1 MRGILGH
8 TLAHEVTHSIK
19 VWSEADYNVLTDYIR
34 DALEADFD
42 ALVKEKMDKLG
53 MSYAMASDEV
63 IADGCEMLL
72 RDSKALEKLAM
83 ENASLFVKVVTKV
96 REFIANLRKAQTDM
110 YGGNEELH
118 DAALKLRE
126 ALKSLEEVQEV
137 FDNALENSIRNM
149 RDALAEAENAKTRE
163 NLDVLEKQAEKEGL
177 QLSEEIEERYADYD
191 KPITV
196 YDVEVLRSIGRKS
209 INSFTSEDI
218 QKAAKWAY
226 KFYKELGTK
235 SPFFRAWFGDW
246 RANDTSPVGVA
257 EIPQYVATNEAR
269 KQNRGLVQNGDTKWD
284 IRISREGETNTI
296 SHSGAERF
304 SEYGLSGIKQLIE
317 NAVLLDSEV
326 HEHHSNNAKN
336 DMIAFDHKLY
346 ALGKGSGGNIGLYK
360 ITVEEA
366 YQDGSHPG
374 NRKFHN
380 LKYIEKVAEASADAL
395 AEKFRS
401 GGSTMRSS
409 TTAYTISDLYS
420 FVKRFD
426 KDFTAAHEVN
436 PALLNE
442 DGTPKVFYHGTADH
456 FTEFLPGKRG
466 ANTGAYSAKMAFFF
480 TDSESVASGYASDA
494 RPQWIEALRKKA
506 ERLENAGKYDE
517 AEAAYS
523 EYENAELAYKS
534 TGIVMPVY
542 LSLTNPYVF
551 DFNGSEYREQTYYD
565 ILKKAKAAGHD
576 GVIFTNTF
584 DASNRTTDFENNVCA
599 VFDSS
604 SIKSATD
611 NIGTFDGAN
620 GDIYFSEET
629 DSDSSAKTAA
639 KLKKEIEKATRLPC
653 GSLFA
658 FFI

>member
-1 MRGILGH
+1 MRGILVH

-19 VWSEADYNVLTDYIR
+19 TWSEADYNVLTDYIR

-83 ENASLFVKVVTKV
+83 ENANLFVKVVTKV

-110 YGGNEELH
+110 YGGSEELH

-149 RDALAEAENAKTRE
+149 RNALAEAENAKTRE

-177 QLSEEIEERYADYD
+177 QLSEEIGDRYADYD

-218 QKAAKWAY
+218 QKVAKWAY

-246 RANDTSPVGVA
+246 RAKDRNGVKVVDTAGYTKGQKVYNEDTS
-257 EIPQYVATNEAR
+257 
-269 KQNRGLVQNGDTKWD
+269 WD
-284 IRISREGETNTI
+284 INVNRQVGKETSNHRGKNEQSAVKYLPYIDDIT
-296 SHSGAERF
+296 
-304 SEYGLSGIKQLIE
+304 KK
-317 NAVLLDSEV
+317 AVLLGTESSDDSNVNSLFFHSMYAYTEV
-326 HEHHSNNAKN
+326 LGYPALLKLQVEELFYNSRDESGIIHRDYILQNIEEEQLPRSKQVSSLHHLEN
-336 DMIAFDHKLY
+336 
-346 ALGKGSGGNIGLYK
+346 GSST
-360 ITVEEA
+360 ITV
-366 YQDGSHPG
+366 
-374 NRKFHN
+374 
-380 LKYIEKVAEASADAL
+380 
-395 AEKFRS
+395 
-401 GGSTMRSS
+401 
-409 TTAYTISDLYS
+409 SDLYS
-420 FVKRFD
+420 FVKKFD
-426 KDFTAAHEVN
+426 KDFSAGKSVN
-436 PALLNE
+436 PVLLNK
-442 DGTPKVFYHGTADH
+442 DGTPKVLYHYTDNV
-456 FTEFLPGKRG
+456 FSIFDISRSG
-466 ANTGAYSAKMAFFF
+466 ANQGKTHGDGIYLSSNPNEFSYAGKNRMQL
-480 TDSESVASGYASDA
+480 YASIA
-494 RPQWIEALRKKA
+494 NPFEMQLSKA
-506 ERLENAGKYDE
+506 EAEKIYDKYFKPFHKDTYNTYKPHVIDKLQSPTRVFDYLN
-517 AEAAYS
+517 EAAEKNNIKTS
-523 EYENAELAYKS
+523 
-534 TGIVMPVY
+534 
-542 LSLTNPYVF
+542 
-551 DFNGSEYREQTYYD
+551 D
-565 ILKKAKAAGHD
+565 ILGELGYDGVHD
-576 GVIFTNTF
+576 GPEWVAFKETQ
-584 DASNRTTDFENNVCA
+584 V
-599 VFDSS
+599 
-604 SIKSATD
+604 KSATD

-629 DSDSSAKTAA
+629 ETSRDTLVSDMEAVAETDE
-639 KLKKEIEKATRLPC
+639 KKRLPC

>member
-19 VWSEADYNVLTDYIR
+19 TWSEADYNVLTDYIR

-149 RDALAEAENAKTRE
+149 RNALAEAENAKTRE

-177 QLSEEIEERYADYD
+177 QLSEEYSDYD

-246 RANDTSPVGVA
+246 RAHEIKNTIAYVEHKGDSRGEKINKDTGWS
-257 EIPQYVATNEAR
+257 I
-269 KQNRGLVQNGDTKWD
+269 NRSAK
-284 IRISREGETNTI
+284 ISREIHNSAASI
-296 SHSGAERF
+296 SGRYYLKYIDE
-304 SEYGLSGIKQLIE
+304 LIQ
-317 NAVLLDSEV
+317 NSVLLDTKI
-326 HEHHSNNAKN
+326 SNNGNQNSVFFHSLYGAVKEN
-336 DMIAFDHKLY
+336 GHNTVVKLIVEEQEIPVKGDVKRAY
-346 ALGKGSGGNIGLYK
+346 KLVDIENHQPGVKGSGAALTSSLTADD
-360 ITVEEA
+360 ITTV
-366 YQDGSHPG
+366 
-374 NRKFHN
+374 
-380 LKYIEKVAEASADAL
+380 
-395 AEKFRS
+395 
-401 GGSTMRSS
+401 
-409 TTAYTISDLYS
+409 SDLYS

-442 DGTPKVFYHGTADH
+442 DGTPKVFYHGAKKNGGFTIFRNWQYFTDKKSYAERYAERGNSKALYAVYLTADKV
-456 FTEFLPGKRG
+456 FDTR
-466 ANTGAYSAKMAFFF
+466 
-480 TDSESVASGYASDA
+480 DA
-494 RPQWIEALRKKA
+494 QARDIYNSIR
-506 ERLENAGKYDE
+506 
-517 AEAAYS
+517 S
-523 EYENAELAYKS
+523 EYGLSELQD
-534 TGIVMPVY
+534 TGLPDWTDGYDI
-542 LSLTNPYVF
+542 
-551 DFNGSEYREQTYYD
+551 SEYLDEHPELGYD
-565 ILKKAKAAGHD
+565 AIILDEGGDLVD
-576 GVIFTNTF
+576 GKPISRGLSIV
-584 DASNRTTDFENNVCA
+584 VK
-599 VFDSS
+599 DSS
-604 SIKSATD
+604 QIKSATD
-611 NIGTFDGAN
+611 NTGTFDGAN

-629 DSDSSAKTAA
+629 ETSRDTLVSDMEAVAETDE
-639 KLKKEIEKATRLPC
+639 KKRLPC

>member
-19 VWSEADYNVLTDYIR
+19 TWSEADYNVLTDYIR
-34 DALEADFD
+34 DALGADFD
-42 ALVKEKMDKLG
+42 ALVNEKMDKLG

-177 QLSEEIEERYADYD
+177 QLSEEIGDRYADYD

-246 RANDTSPVGVA
+246 RAKDRNGVKVVDTAGYTKGQKVYNEDTS
-257 EIPQYVATNEAR
+257 
-269 KQNRGLVQNGDTKWD
+269 WD
-284 IRISREGETNTI
+284 INVNRQVGKETSNHRGKNEQSAVKYLPYIDDIT
-296 SHSGAERF
+296 
-304 SEYGLSGIKQLIE
+304 KK
-317 NAVLLDSEV
+317 AVLLGTESSDDSNVNSLFFHSMYAYTEV
-326 HEHHSNNAKN
+326 LGYPALLKLQVEELFYNSRDESGIIHRDYILQNIEEEQLPRSKQVSSLHHLEN
-336 DMIAFDHKLY
+336 
-346 ALGKGSGGNIGLYK
+346 GSST
-360 ITVEEA
+360 ITV
-366 YQDGSHPG
+366 
-374 NRKFHN
+374 
-380 LKYIEKVAEASADAL
+380 
-395 AEKFRS
+395 
-401 GGSTMRSS
+401 
-409 TTAYTISDLYS
+409 SDLYS

-426 KDFTAAHEVN
+426 KDFTAAHDVN
-436 PALLNE
+436 PTLLNE
-442 DGTPKVFYHGTADH
+442 DGTPKVFYHGAKKNGGFTVFRNWQYFTDKKSYAERYAERGNSKALYAVYLTADKV
-456 FTEFLPGKRG
+456 FDTR
-466 ANTGAYSAKMAFFF
+466 
-480 TDSESVASGYASDA
+480 DA
-494 RPQWIEALRKKA
+494 QARDIYNSIR
-506 ERLENAGKYDE
+506 
-517 AEAAYS
+517 S
-523 EYENAELAYKS
+523 EYGLSELQD
-534 TGIVMPVY
+534 TGLPDWTDGYDI
-542 LSLTNPYVF
+542 
-551 DFNGSEYREQTYYD
+551 SEYLDEHPEFGYD
-565 ILKKAKAAGHD
+565 AIILDEGGDLVD
-576 GVIFTNTF
+576 GKPVSRGLSI
-584 DASNRTTDFENNVCA
+584 V
-599 VFDSS
+599 VKDSS
-604 SIKSATD
+604 QIKSATD
-611 NIGTFDGAN
+611 NIGTFDKGN
-620 GDIYFSEET
+620 KDIRYSEET

-639 KLKKEIEKATRLPC
+639 KLKKSKRQKGCRVAALLL
-653 GSLFA
+653 SLFDSLKPILPG
-658 FFI
+658 FFGFLGCFFPQKAP